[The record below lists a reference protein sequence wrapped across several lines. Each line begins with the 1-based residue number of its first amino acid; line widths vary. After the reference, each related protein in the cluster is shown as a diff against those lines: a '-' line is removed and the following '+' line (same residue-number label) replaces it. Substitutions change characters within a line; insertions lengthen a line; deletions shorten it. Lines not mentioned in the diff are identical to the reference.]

1 MRKETPKHKQQV
13 QRIKAFIKRAEAR
26 GYRFD
31 SDFKDNFSSYS
42 TNKLKALKPAKLY
55 ALSTAISEE
64 TGKVVS
70 GTEQR
75 KYERSIS
82 TLKARATKLLKREEE
97 KIKQNYY
104 EYSGYDY
111 SDTADASFTDIVLS
125 NIEQR
130 IEVFWDNEREYI
142 KSGCRYLKFNLDH
155 QISMYG
161 REKVARALEEAPD
174 EAKTYSNNVIF
185 MSKYEDKRS
194 NLIEFI
200 QLIKGE
206 ALTMQEA
213 QEIGEIL
220 ENDSYEVDDSED

>member
-82 TLKARATKLLKREEE
+82 TLKARATRLLKRNEE
-97 KIKQNYY
+97 KIKQSYY

-125 NIEQR
+125 NIEAKIDAYR
-130 IEVFWDNEREYI
+130 DSTTEREAYGAKLLDTVLEQQI
-142 KSGCRYLKFNLDH
+142 NL
-155 QISMYG
+155 YG
-161 REKVARALEEAPD
+161 REKVARSCEEAPD
-174 EAKTYSNNVIF
+174 VAKRYTDAVIFASKQEIKLHNLTEFILLITGTVLTIDEAK
-185 MSKYEDKRS
+185 
-194 NLIEFI
+194 
-200 QLIKGE
+200 
-206 ALTMQEA
+206 
-213 QEIGEIL
+213 EIGDAL
-220 ENDSYEVDDSED
+220 ENDSYEVDEDED